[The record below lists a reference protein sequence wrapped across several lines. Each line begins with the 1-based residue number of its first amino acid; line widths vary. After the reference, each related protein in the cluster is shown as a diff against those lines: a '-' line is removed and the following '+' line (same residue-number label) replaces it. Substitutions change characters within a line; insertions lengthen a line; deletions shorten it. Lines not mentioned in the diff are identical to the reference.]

1 MASLA
6 TISKGLGLSK
16 ATVSRAFDPRFAD
29 LVRPAT
35 RKRIFDFCREHDYHP
50 SLIGRSFSTGR
61 TFKIGVISTA
71 ATDKNFTMFSASLFA
86 GITAAAIER
95 NYTPLLL
102 DMNETPAF
110 GIDLINSC
118 VADAYIINS
127 TTPNEQLQELFIH
140 KNVPVIVFETTG
152 IPMEGLPVLFR
163 DIRPAYRQLWR
174 NLPPEDR
181 DRTAFIG
188 RGLTSGK
195 WRDLQ
200 KSAPRGVT
208 VDPILISEKAENFLF
223 HRDSARGFAE
233 KELDRL
239 LKYKLLWCSSDLVA
253 LGICDTLK
261 RHGIEPGKDIYLV
274 GFDNLEA
281 TMGDFPESGLTT
293 IDPGWTNGG
302 HRLVEM
308 LLDSLDSGRA
318 LPTRTPWYPEAVYR
332 KTFPEI
338 IVKIQSKRT

>member
-6 TISKGLGLSK
+6 TISKELGLSK

-50 SLIGRSFSTGR
+50 SLIGRSFSTGK
-61 TFKIGVISTA
+61 TFKIGVIASA
-71 ATDKNFTMFSASLFA
+71 ATDKNFTLFSRILFA

-102 DMNETPAF
+102 DMIEKPAF
-110 GIDLINSC
+110 CIDLVNSS

-127 TTPNEQLQELFIH
+127 ISPHRQILELFKQ
-140 KNVPVIVFETTG
+140 KNIPVIVFETTG
-152 IPMEGLPVLFR
+152 IPVEGLPMLSR

-188 RGLTSGK
+188 RGLTYGK

-200 KSAPRGVT
+200 EAAPRGVKI
-208 VDPILISEKAENFLF
+208 DSFQISEKELHFLM
-223 HRDSARGFAE
+223 HRDSARDFAE

-261 RHGIEPGKDIYLV
+261 KHGVEPGRDIYLV
-274 GFDNLEA
+274 GFDDLEA
-281 TMGDFPESGLTT
+281 TMGDFPGSGLTT
-293 IDPGWTNGG
+293 IDPGWKSGG
-302 HRLVEM
+302 YRLVEM

-318 LPTRTPWYPEAVYR
+318 LPARTPWYPKAVCR
-332 KTFPEI
+332 KTFPELM
-338 IVKIQSKRT
+338 VKSQDK